1 LASQAPAHAQNLV
14 ALGALIPNSLTD
26 GDAASTVWPVMS
38 RFKTLGSGSLV
49 FASRR
54 RSLWLLVP
62 LLSVLLVGIGTL
74 ANPQDAVLT
83 SQPATSQAA
92 ATDDAPEPPDEKYGA
107 WVLVP
112 PLVTIVLAIALRQVI
127 PALTIGVLIAAYMM
141 VPCLPPAEAYGGGVV
156 GGFRLAV
163 EKYLLGAFAVIDPKT
178 GGIKHDHLKIIV
190 FTFLIGG
197 MVGVVAAN
205 GGTRAAVERIARW
218 ASTRAR
224 AQLATWFAGLI
235 VFFDDYANAMIVGP
249 SMRPMTDRLGISR
262 AKLAYIV
269 DSTAAPVSSIALIGT
284 WVGAEISYIQ
294 RGLTTVENAG
304 PVPAFLDGVTA
315 YGAFLWSLPYRFYA
329 VLAIVMVF
337 LIGLLG
343 RDFGPMRK
351 AERDVPLPKDLSE
364 SDAARSHESPV
375 GRAWYAVV
383 PVLVLVF
390 ATMGLLV
397 VTGWPAGG
405 LASLESIAKMPRWL
419 SLVVGVL
426 RHADAQNSILYGAL
440 AALIIAIAI
449 SLATRALT
457 LAKSVDAATDVM
469 ARMFPTVVVLVLAW
483 TLSAAM
489 GDLRLG
495 EVAVAL
501 LSRHGFNAIWLPFLI
516 FVSSC
521 VVSFA
526 TGTSWGTM
534 GILCPATVTI
544 SAGLLREMPVDEA
557 MPIFYAAV
565 GAVLAGSVFGDHCS
579 PISDTTVLSSIASEC
594 SLEQHVWTQMPY
606 ALTVAV
612 VSTLSGEVLCRY
624 FNQPWWVGL
633 MVGTI
638 ALLLIVLLVGRRAPR
653 VGTIDS
659 T

>member
-1 LASQAPAHAQNLV
+1 LTDARGADTVSPIMRRSDQ
-14 ALGALIPNSLTD
+14 LGPGSPLTPSARRNPRRLIP
-26 GDAASTVWPVMS
+26 
-38 RFKTLGSGSLV
+38 
-49 FASRR
+49 
-54 RSLWLLVP
+54 LLAVIVVSIGAVGFGQDVVP
-62 LLSVLLVGIGTL
+62 
-74 ANPQDAVLT
+74 
-83 SQPATSQAA
+83 SQPATTQAA
-92 ATDDAPEPPDEKYGA
+92 VATQAAPQSPDVFYGA

-112 PLVTIVLAIALRQVI
+112 PLVTIVLAIVLRQVI

-141 VPCLPPAEAYGGGVV
+141 VPCLTATEAYGGGVV

-163 EKYLLGAFAVIDPKT
+163 EKYLLGALASIDPKT
-178 GGIKHDHLKIIV
+178 GGIKYDHLKIIV

-249 SMRPMTDRLGISR
+249 AMRPMTDRLRISR

-284 WVGAEISYIQ
+284 WVGAEIQYIQ
-294 RGLTTVENAG
+294 DGLDAVEAAG
-304 PVPAFLDGVTA
+304 VVPAFLGDVTA

-329 VLAIVMVF
+329 ILALVMVF
-337 LIGLLG
+337 LVGLLG

-351 AERDVPLPKDLSE
+351 AEQDVPVPADPEE
-364 SDAARSHESPV
+364 SDTAGAVKPTV
-375 GRAWYAVV
+375 GRAWYAIV

-390 ATMGLLV
+390 GTMGLLV

-405 LASLESIAKMPRWL
+405 LASLEPIAKMPRWL
-419 SLVVGVL
+419 GLAVGVL

-440 AALIIAIAI
+440 AALIVAMVI

-469 ARMFPTVVVLVLAW
+469 ARMFPTVIVLVLAW

-501 LSRHGFNAIWLPFLI
+501 LSEHGFNAIWLPFLI

-544 SAGLLREMPVDEA
+544 SAGLLAEMPVDEA
-557 MPIFYAAV
+557 LPIFYAAV

-594 SLEQHVWTQMPY
+594 SHEQHVWTQIPY
-606 ALTVAV
+606 AVTVAV

-624 FNQPWWVGL
+624 FDQPWWIGL
-633 MVGTI
+633 LVGTI
-638 ALLLIVLLVGRRAPR
+638 ALILIVLLVGRRPPR
-653 VGTIDS
+653 AETINS

>member
-1 LASQAPAHAQNLV
+1 MGHFKNLASGSLMLPRRGRSFCRLLPLLALLVVGPGALAHAQ
-14 ALGALIPNSLTD
+14 
-26 GDAASTVWPVMS
+26 
-38 RFKTLGSGSLV
+38 
-49 FASRR
+49 
-54 RSLWLLVP
+54 
-62 LLSVLLVGIGTL
+62 
-74 ANPQDAVLT
+74 DAVVN
-83 SQPATSQAA
+83 SRPATSQAG
-92 ATDDAPEPPDEKYGA
+92 ATDEAPKPPDERYGA

-127 PALTIGVLIAAYMM
+127 PALSIGVLIAAYMM
-141 VPCLPPAEAYGGGVV
+141 APCLPPAEAYGGGVV

-163 EKYLLGAFAVIDPKT
+163 EKYLLGAFASIDSDS
-178 GGIKHDHLKIIV
+178 GDVDYNHLKIIV
-190 FTFLIGG
+190 FTLLIGG

-249 SMRPMTDRLGISR
+249 SMRPMTDRLRISR

-284 WVGAEISYIQ
+284 WVGAEIGYIQ
-294 RGLTTVENAG
+294 SGLDAVKEAG
-304 PVPAFLDGVTA
+304 SVPAFLGGVTA

-329 VLAIVMVF
+329 ILALVMVF
-337 LIGLLG
+337 LVGLLG

-351 AERDVPLPKDLSE
+351 AERDVPVPPDLNE
-364 SDAARSHESPV
+364 SDAVGSRSSRV
-375 GRAWYAVV
+375 GRAWYAIV

-390 ATMGLLV
+390 ATIGLLV

-405 LASLESIAKMPRWL
+405 LKSLEPSADMPRWL
-419 SLVVGVL
+419 GLAVEVL
-426 RHADAQNSILYGAL
+426 RYADAQNSILYGAL
-440 AALIIAIAI
+440 AALIVAMAI

-457 LAKSVDAATDVM
+457 LAKGVEAATQVM
-469 ARMFPTVVVLVLAW
+469 GRMLPTMIVLVLAW
-483 TLSAAM
+483 TLSSAM

-501 LSRHGFNAIWLPFLI
+501 LTKHGFNAIWLPLLI

-544 SAGLLREMPVDEA
+544 SAGLLSEMPVEEA
-557 MPIFYAAV
+557 LPIFYAAV

-579 PISDTTVLSSIASEC
+579 PISDTTVLSSLASEC
-594 SLEQHVWTQMPY
+594 SLEQHVWTQIPY

-633 MVGTI
+633 LVGTI
-638 ALLLIVLLVGRRAPR
+638 ALVLIVLLVGRRPPR
-653 VGTIDS
+653 AEIINS